1 MSHCPNDNLLIEV
14 LQGTISSSDLQ
25 DLEPHLSHCKACQ
38 SRMETLSAQTET
50 IKTVLNLDHETSHPQ
65 WETRIAD
72 RIAAAIAE
80 NSLKRTAKTE
90 FLPAVEGYQ
99 IESIIAHGGMGIVY
113 LAHQINA
120 DRKVALKMMLYGQ
133 QADVEEV
140 QRFQIEAQAAAK
152 LTHQYIVPVFD
163 VGVSEGQHYFS
174 MGYISGT
181 SLKELLQNGPLP
193 EREAAEMI
201 RKISAA
207 IAYAH
212 EEGIVHRDLKPGNI
226 LVDHHGDPHVTDFGL
241 AKQVNRDDQLTKT
254 GQVIG
259 TPSFMSPEQ
268 ARGQVYEIGPLSDV
282 YSIGALLY
290 ATLTG
295 RPPFQSD
302 NAVKTIMQVIED
314 PPVSPRVLNPEVSR
328 DLETICLKCLE
339 KNSASR
345 YQSAEEL
352 KLELKRYLDGLPIL
366 ARPVSAPVKLWRWCV
381 RKPALAGMMVSVV
394 ASLLI
399 GTAVST
405 YFAILATER
414 AERADEGIRV
424 ALTSLETIIETVQMK
439 LYQVPGA
446 SKIRRDLLKVT
457 LKDLENITR
466 ASDYANRI
474 DRNMANVF
482 VDMGVLYH
490 EYGDAGGG
498 NASLKA
504 KANMLRAVEIFEALS
519 PGGSSTDQNILEDQ
533 ARALRILADYLQNE
547 HWIDEAHPHQREP
560 AKALPYLIQ
569 GTIICRQLLRDDPD
583 NQEIQFELA
592 RTIKGYSQA
601 IDDLGER
608 DKAFETIQEAI
619 VLLETLK
626 ESKAARESFYNNLL
640 SSYIAAGDA
649 AHASKKN
656 DVAYEQFQKAL
667 EVAEEYAIRFP
678 VTATTHDNF
687 SWCHERMAM
696 HWRQLKNLPES
707 LASFQKMQTSLEQ
720 ALTLDPEDRML
731 KDGMAVAYD
740 GLRCVYQLMGQNE
753 DALEAR
759 KKRDEIEAW
768 LAVSRE

>member
-1 MSHCPNDNLLIEV
+1 MSHCPDDNLLIEV

-25 DLEPHLSHCKACQ
+25 ELEPHLSDCEACQ
-38 SRMETLSAQTET
+38 SRMEKLSEQTET

-65 WETRIAD
+65 WETHIAD

-80 NSLKRTAKTE
+80 NGLKRIAKTG
-90 FLPAVEGYQ
+90 FMPAVEGYE

-113 LAHQINA
+113 LARQINA

-152 LTHQYIVPVFD
+152 LTHQFIVPVFD
-163 VGVSEGQHYFS
+163 VGVSDGQHYFS
-174 MGYISGT
+174 MGFISGT
-181 SLKELLQNGPLP
+181 SLKELLQNGLLP
-193 EREAAEMI
+193 TREAAEMI

-241 AKQVNRDDQLTKT
+241 AKQVNQNDQLTKT

-268 ARGQVYEIGPLSDV
+268 ARGQVSEIGTLSDV

-339 KNSASR
+339 KNPASR

-394 ASLLI
+394 VSLLI

-405 YFAILATER
+405 YFAILANQR

-424 ALTSLETIIETVQMK
+424 ALTSLETIIETVQRK

-446 SKIRRDLLKVT
+446 SKIRRDLLKVVDSI
-457 LKDLENITR
+457 LKCTG
-466 ASDYANRI
+466 
-474 DRNMANVF
+474 F
-482 VDMGVLYH
+482 G
-490 EYGDAGGG
+490 
-498 NASLKA
+498 
-504 KANMLRAVEIFEALS
+504 F
-519 PGGSSTDQNILEDQ
+519 
-533 ARALRILADYLQNE
+533 
-547 HWIDEAHPHQREP
+547 
-560 AKALPYLIQ
+560 
-569 GTIICRQLLRDDPD
+569 
-583 NQEIQFELA
+583 
-592 RTIKGYSQA
+592 
-601 IDDLGER
+601 
-608 DKAFETIQEAI
+608 
-619 VLLETLK
+619 
-626 ESKAARESFYNNLL
+626 
-640 SSYIAAGDA
+640 
-649 AHASKKN
+649 
-656 DVAYEQFQKAL
+656 EQF
-667 EVAEEYAIRFP
+667 V
-678 VTATTHDNF
+678 
-687 SWCHERMAM
+687 W
-696 HWRQLKNLPES
+696 
-707 LASFQKMQTSLEQ
+707 
-720 ALTLDPEDRML
+720 
-731 KDGMAVAYD
+731 
-740 GLRCVYQLMGQNE
+740 
-753 DALEAR
+753 
-759 KKRDEIEAW
+759 
-768 LAVSRE
+768 